1 MLSGCATR
9 YQPRPGPR
17 ISIVMSGGA
26 PKYVRDGQEFTI
38 GPFGGGLTDAVA
50 SDPEA
55 LEAAETYESRT
66 TTGVILVGV
75 GALCTAA
82 GLVLIISE
90 VNRSPEDRDGA
101 RTGLGAGALLCAV
114 GGLLS
119 GSIVAMTAPPY
130 HWDAINIYN
139 DHAEERLLRHYTT
152 PPPGYAP
159 GVVPP
164 GVTPPT
170 GTTPTPA
177 PPPPPPPPQ

>member
-1 MLSGCATR
+1 
-9 YQPRPGPR
+9 
-17 ISIVMSGGA
+17 MSGGA
-26 PKYVRDGQEFTI
+26 PKYVRDGQEFTV

-50 SDPEA
+50 NDPEA
-55 LEAAETYESRT
+55 LEAAESYESRT
-66 TTGVILVGV
+66 TTGIILVGV
-75 GALCTAA
+75 GALCTGAA
-82 GLVLIISE
+82 LVLLLSE
-90 VNRSPEDRDGA
+90 VDRRPEDRDGA
-101 RTGLGAGALLCAV
+101 RTGLGAGAVLCAV

-139 DHAEERLLRHYTT
+139 DHAEERLLRQYAM

-164 GVTPPT
+164 GVALPT

-177 PPPPPPPPQ
+177 PPAPPAQ